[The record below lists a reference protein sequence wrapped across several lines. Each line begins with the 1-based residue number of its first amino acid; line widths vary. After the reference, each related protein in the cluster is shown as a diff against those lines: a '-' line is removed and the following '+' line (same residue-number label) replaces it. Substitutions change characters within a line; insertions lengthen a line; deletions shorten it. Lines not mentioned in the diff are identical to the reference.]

1 MIVAKAVNMARMMN
15 IPILGLI
22 ENYSYFQC
30 PDCGKKHAIFGESKL
45 DETAKE
51 LGLPILAR
59 LPIDSAL
66 AFACDHGLVEGVAQ
80 NYLEPVAEL
89 LDR

>member
-1 MIVAKAVNMARMMN
+1 MIVTKAVRMAELMN
-15 IPILGLI
+15 VPILGLV
-22 ENYSYFQC
+22 ENYSYFRC
-30 PDCGKKHAIFGESKL
+30 PDCGKQHAIFGQSNL

-59 LPIDSAL
+59 LPIDPTLAL
-66 AFACDHGLVEGVAQ
+66 ACDNGLIEGAPT

-89 LDR
+89 LDK